1 MMNQAGVVL
10 ESLLSGEFV
19 CRVSNEDGFDFLKHS
34 QNAAQIEQQL
44 NLLNRTLSTAVD
56 GEVYFASYLSLA
68 DKERK
73 VLERQFKEITSNL
86 LPLTEWLL
94 LVQESSGKD
103 MPLTQGAAIRLN
115 ELQTTIED
123 TPALAEQLAKISAY
137 PLFNSTSKTVDGQ
150 IKQIFKRLSE
160 LGYLQKPNPEK
171 LIYIAT
177 GKLDYIY
184 EVIRFIDETESLSLT
199 EQAEAAM
206 QQGSLL

>member
-1 MMNQAGVVL
+1 MMSQPGLVL
-10 ESLLSGEFV
+10 ERLLSGEFI
-19 CRVSNEDGFDFLKHS
+19 CRVSYEDGFEFLSNS

-73 VLERQFKEITSNL
+73 VLERQFKEITANL

-103 MPLTQGAAIRLN
+103 TPLTQGAAIRLN

-150 IKQIFKRLSE
+150 IKQVFKRLSE

>member
-10 ESLLSGEFV
+10 ESLLSGEFI

>member
-1 MMNQAGVVL
+1 MISQKGLVL
-10 ESLLSGEFV
+10 ERLLSGEFI
-19 CRVSNEDGFDFLKHS
+19 CRVSYEDGFRFLQDS
-34 QNAAQIEQQL
+34 QNAAQIEAQL
-44 NLLNRTLSTAVD
+44 NLLNRTLSTAVE
-56 GEVYFASYLSLA
+56 GEVYFAGYLALA

-103 MPLTQGAAIRLN
+103 IPLTQGSAIRLN

-137 PLFNSTSKTVDGQ
+137 PLFNSTSKTADGQ
-150 IKQIFKRLSE
+150 IKQVFKRLTE

>member
-1 MMNQAGVVL
+1 MISQQGLVL
-10 ESLLSGEFV
+10 EALLSGEFI
-19 CRVSNEDGFDFLKHS
+19 CRVSNEDSFLYLQDDK
-34 QNAAQIEQQL
+34 NAAQIEAQL
-44 NLLNRTLSTAVD
+44 NLLNRTLATAVE
-56 GEVYFASYLSLA
+56 GEVYFAGYLALA

-73 VLERQFKEITSNL
+73 VLERQFREITTNL

-94 LVQESSGKD
+94 LVQETSGKD
-103 MPLTQGAAIRLN
+103 VPLTQGAAIRLN

-123 TPALAEQLAKISAY
+123 TPALTEQLAKISAY

-150 IKQIFKRLSE
+150 IKQIFKRLTE
-160 LGYLQKPNPEK
+160 LGYLIKPNPEK
-171 LIYIAT
+171 LIFIAT

-199 EQAEAAM
+199 EQADAAM

>member
-1 MMNQAGVVL
+1 MISQQGLIL
-10 ESLLSGEFV
+10 ESLLSGEFI
-19 CRVSNEDGFDFLKHS
+19 CRVSNEDGYRYLKDS
-34 QNAAQIEQQL
+34 QNMAKIESQL
-44 NLLNRTLSTAVD
+44 NLLNRTLSTAVE

-73 VLERQFKEITSNL
+73 VLERQFKEITTNL

-103 MPLTQGAAIRLN
+103 IPLTQGAAIRLT

-123 TPALAEQLAKISAY
+123 TPALSEQLGKISTY

-150 IKQIFKRLSE
+150 MKQIFKRLTE

-184 EVIRFIDETESLSLT
+184 EVIRFIDETEALSLT

-206 QQGSLL
+206 QQGTLL

>member
-1 MMNQAGVVL
+1 MMSQPGLVL
-10 ESLLSGEFV
+10 ERLLSGEFI
-19 CRVSNEDGFDFLKHS
+19 CRVSYEDGFEFLKNS

-56 GEVYFASYLSLA
+56 DEVYFASYLSLA
-68 DKERK
+68 DKECK

-123 TPALAEQLAKISAY
+123 TPALAEQLTKISAY

-150 IKQIFKRLSE
+150 IKQVFKRLSE